1 MPRRYDNVSGLKAG
15 DGIQPDKP
23 GGQGRSGIFRKDGE
37 FWTVG
42 YAERLIHIKDSKGL
56 AYIVQ
61 LLRNPN
67 MEFHVL
73 ELIGIPTDGLQ
84 SSVPEAD
91 ESAAGTGPAR
101 PDYDPQSGVH
111 RGFGDAGEL
120 LDDKTK
126 IAYRKRLTDL
136 RENLDDAKQSGDLEG
151 AAAAEAE
158 IDALTRE
165 LSRAIGWGG
174 RSRRAASATERARVS
189 VTKAIKYT
197 IDKIE
202 QNDPALARQLT
213 RTINTGTF
221 CAYNPGSLQPV
232 QWDFGDPDHASADS
246 PESPTRPK
254 APHAAAQGSSD
265 IPGAGSVSASIAPVV
280 ALGRRT
286 EFVGREA
293 ERRQI
298 VAAFEAAQNGAG
310 RVILIGGEAGVGKTR
325 LAIECA
331 REAATKG
338 ATVLFG
344 RCYES
349 PEPHPY
355 IPFVEMIEMALAQAP
370 SPEFFRQAL
379 GDNAPELAQLVPRL
393 RRLFPDIPA
402 PLELPPQQ
410 ARRYLF
416 DSLHEFMT
424 RGARARPAFLIID
437 DLHWADESTLALL
450 VHLARRIAQGPAVIV
465 GTFRDTGVEVGAALA
480 KAVEDLIRD
489 GVGPLRLQGLPRPA
503 VAAMIG
509 ALCGNEPP
517 KELVESLYYETEG
530 NPFFLEELLKHLI
543 EENQLFDPYGNFRS
557 NLSPGDFAVPQSV
570 GLVVGRR
577 LDRLSQATREV
588 LAAAAAIG
596 RRFSFKLLESVAACD
611 GAVMLAAIDEAL
623 KAGLI
628 LPSSNRDNPLTFA
641 HEIVRQTILGQVSPP
656 RLQRLHLRVAQG
668 IEKSYPEG
676 FEEYSAEIADHL
688 LRAGSDADP
697 VELAR
702 YLTVA
707 GKRAMRASAYEDA
720 LHHFEAALQCQPSTD
735 AVRAELLSEL
745 GMTKR
750 SLDRWEEAL
759 SHWRE
764 SLKFYAAA
772 GDLSAVGRL
781 SFAIVEA
788 LSWAGRHMDAA
799 QMAYSALALLKDGVS
814 ADRARLFGAVGMINS
829 AAGVYQA
836 AYDALAEAVH
846 DAGELHDD
854 KILGAVLSYRAFHN
868 FVFLRRDEAI
878 ADGMRSA
885 QLLRSGDALWSLAQ
899 LLGFLQTAMFE
910 AGNIAGSRAIGEEL
924 EPLATRLSHS
934 AARMLGVRISAW
946 CDFCKKP
953 DLDALERSF
962 TRDLEITQAAKLPWV
977 ATSHAQLGLVDF
989 LRGNWEAAR
998 DRCEQ
1003 ACAAEFPNAF
1013 DGFGAGMLF
1022 RQLAYMGD
1030 KSGALKLLEEKKAR
1044 LPRLG
1049 SPSPMG
1055 AWALLLLVVEGLFVL
1070 GERAR
1075 AAELYPLALQGAN
1088 TGMRCLTVISRF
1100 PHTMAGTAAACEQQW
1115 GRAEGHFRKAIEQ
1128 TDAMPH
1134 PLERAEA
1141 RRFYAQML
1149 IERGRAGDSSK
1160 ARSLLSEGFLDYRLI
1175 GMPKHGAIVTALLE
1189 QVGE

>member
-1 MPRRYDNVSGLKAG
+1 M
-15 DGIQPDKP
+15 QPDEP
-23 GGQGRSGIFRKDGE
+23 VRREQTGVFRKDGE

-42 YAERLIHIKDSKGL
+42 FAERLVHLKDSKGL
-56 AYIVQ
+56 AYIVT

-67 MEFHVL
+67 TEFHVL
-73 ELIGIPTDGLQ
+73 DLIAAGTSGIQAST
-84 SSVPEAD
+84 PEAD
-91 ESAAGTGPAR
+91 EFARAAIGR
-101 PDYDPQSGVH
+101 IDDDQSPGVH
-111 RGFGDAGEL
+111 QGLGDAGEL

-126 IAYRKRLTDL
+126 VAYRKRLTEL
-136 RENLDDAKQSGDLEG
+136 REDLDEAKRLGDLER
-151 AAAAEAE
+151 AAAAEGE

-174 RSRRAASATERARVS
+174 RARRAASATERARVS

-197 IDKIE
+197 IDKVD
-202 QNDPALARQLT
+202 QNDPSLARLLL

-221 CAYNPGSLQPV
+221 CAYNPGTLEPV
-232 QWDFGDPDHASADS
+232 QWDFGTPDGPVTDHRAAVARI
-246 PESPTRPK
+246 ESPDVDPQAGGVWEPAT
-254 APHAAAQGSSD
+254 SV
-265 IPGAGSVSASIAPVV
+265 IPSNHVPPVI
-280 ALGRRT
+280 ALGKRT
-286 EFVGREA
+286 EFVGRQA
-293 ERRQI
+293 EREQI
-298 VAAFEAAQNGAG
+298 AAAFETAQSGG
-310 RVILIGGEAGVGKTR
+310 GSVILIGGGAGVGKTR
-325 LAIECA
+325 LAVECA
-331 REAATKG
+331 REVAAKG
-338 ATVLFG
+338 AMVLFG
-344 RCYES
+344 RCYDT

-355 IPFVEMIEMALAQAP
+355 IPFVEMIEMALAQAQ
-370 SPEFFRQAL
+370 SREAFRQAL

-393 RRLFPDIPA
+393 RRIFPDIPA

-437 DLHWADESTLALL
+437 DLHWADESTLSLL
-450 VHLARRIAQGPAVIV
+450 VHLARRIAQVPAIIV
-465 GTFRDTGVEVGAALA
+465 GTFRDTGAELGAALA
-480 KAVEDLIRD
+480 KSVEDLIRE
-489 GVGPLRLQGLPRPA
+489 GVRPLHLQGLPRPA

-517 KELVESLYYETEG
+517 GELVESLYYETEG
-530 NPFFLEELLKHLI
+530 NPFFVEELLKHLI
-543 EENQLFDPYGNFRS
+543 EEDRLFDASGHFRT
-557 NLSPGDFAVPQSV
+557 NLRPGDFAVPQSV

-577 LDRLSQATREV
+577 LDRLTQATRDV
-588 LAAAAAIG
+588 LASAAAIG
-596 RRFSFKLLESVAACD
+596 RRFEFQLLEAVADGD
-611 GAVMLAAIDEAL
+611 GAATLGAIDEAL

-628 LPSSNRDNPLTFA
+628 LSSSSRDNLLTFA
-641 HEIVRQTILGQVSPP
+641 HEIVRQTILSQVSPP
-656 RLQRLHLRVAQG
+656 RRQRLHLRVAQA
-668 IEKSYPEG
+668 IERNSADSLDERA
-676 FEEYSAEIADHL
+676 AEIADHL
-688 LRAGSDADP
+688 LRAGPDANP
-697 VELAR
+697 VELVH
-702 YLTVA
+702 YLTLA
-707 GKRAMRASAYEDA
+707 GGHAMHASAYEDA
-720 LHHFEAALQCQPSTD
+720 LHHFEAALEHQPSTD
-735 AVRAELLSEL
+735 PAGRAELLSEL

-759 SHWRE
+759 AHWRE
-764 SLKFYAAA
+764 SLKFYTAA
-772 GDLSAVGRL
+772 GDLAAVGRL

-846 DAGELHDD
+846 YAEELHDD
-854 KILGAVLSYRAFHN
+854 KVLGAVLSYRAFHH

-885 QLLRSGDALWSLAQ
+885 ELLRSGAALWSLAQ

-910 AGNIAGSRAIGEEL
+910 SGQIEASRAVAEEL
-924 EPLATRLSHS
+924 EPLAARLNHS

-953 DLDALERSF
+953 DLDALERAF
-962 TRDLEITQAAKLPWV
+962 ARDLEITQSAKLPWI

-989 LRGNWEAAR
+989 LRGNWDAAR
-998 DRCEQ
+998 IRCEQ

-1013 DGFGAGMLF
+1013 DGFGAGVLF

-1030 KSGALKLLEEKKAR
+1030 KSRALKLLEDKKAR

-1049 SPSPMG
+1049 SPNPMG

-1075 AAELYPLALQGAN
+1075 AAELYPLALQAAN
-1088 TGMRCLTVISRF
+1088 TGARCLTVISRS
-1100 PHTMAGTAAACEQQW
+1100 PHTMAGTAASCERQW
-1115 GRAEGHFRKAIEQ
+1115 GRAEGHFIQAIAQ
-1128 TDAMPH
+1128 SDAMPH

-1141 RRFYAQML
+1141 RRFYGQML
-1149 IERGRAGDSSK
+1149 IERGNAGDRSK
-1160 ARSLLSEGFLDYRLI
+1160 ARAILSQALQDYRLI
-1175 GMPKHGAIVTALLE
+1175 GMPKHTAIVTALLE